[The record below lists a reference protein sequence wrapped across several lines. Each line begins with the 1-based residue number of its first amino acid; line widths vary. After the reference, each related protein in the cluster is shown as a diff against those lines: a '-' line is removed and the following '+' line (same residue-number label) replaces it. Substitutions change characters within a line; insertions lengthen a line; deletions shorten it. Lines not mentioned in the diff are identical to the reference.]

1 MKYIVITGASK
12 GIGFQIANY
21 LAKNNR
27 YKIINI
33 SRSNSTNKKILN
45 YKCDISNYDDVKK
58 VFDKIK
64 KIDVLINNAAISN
77 ISKNKI
83 EDFKKIIETN
93 LNGSFYCAFEAIKK
107 LKKNKESSIINI
119 SSINAYMGFP
129 KNPGYVSSKG
139 AILSLTRSLALD
151 YAKLGV
157 KVNSISPG
165 YIKTGMT
172 LNSYKNHK
180 KKIIR
185 QKRTMIN
192 RWGEP
197 KDLFGAIEFLISN
210 KSSYINGQ
218 DIIIDGGWK
227 SKGL

>member
-1 MKYIVITGASK
+1 MKNIIITGASK

-21 LAKNNR
+21 LAKNDTF
-27 YKIINI
+27 KIINI
-33 SRSNSTNKKILN
+33 SRSNSKNKKILDYN
-45 YKCDISNYDDVKK
+45 CDVSDYDDVKRA
-58 VFDKIK
+58 FDKIK
-64 KIDVLINNAAISN
+64 KIDVLINNAAISDF
-77 ISKNKI
+77 SKNKI
-83 EDFKKIIETN
+83 ENFEKIIKTN
-93 LNGSFYCAFEAIKK
+93 LNGSFYCAYEAVKK
-107 LKKNKESSIINI
+107 LKKSKEACIINI

-129 KNPGYVSSKG
+129 NNPGYVSSKG

-151 YAKLGV
+151 YAKFGI

-165 YIKTGMT
+165 YIKSGMT
-172 LNSYKNHK
+172 LLSYKNQK
-180 KKIIR
+180 KRMIR
-185 QKRTMIN
+185 QQRTIVN

-210 KSSYINGQ
+210 KSNYINAQ

>member
-21 LAKNNR
+21 LAKKNR

-107 LKKNKESSIINI
+107 LKK
-119 SSINAYMGFP
+119 
-129 KNPGYVSSKG
+129 
-139 AILSLTRSLALD
+139 
-151 YAKLGV
+151 
-157 KVNSISPG
+157 
-165 YIKTGMT
+165 IKSH
-172 LNSYKNHK
+172 L
-180 KKIIR
+180 
-185 QKRTMIN
+185 
-192 RWGEP
+192 
-197 KDLFGAIEFLISN
+197 
-210 KSSYINGQ
+210 
-218 DIIIDGGWK
+218 
-227 SKGL
+227 